1 MTKKYFTY
9 IIVLSILVLAAM
21 KCKKLDKLTQ
31 FDLTYHSEITIPAGI
46 PVASP
51 YNIPTPPIT
60 TNSSEEFENNNTHSD
75 LIQEIKLKSLR
86 LEITDP
92 ANGTFSF
99 LNKVEIFIS
108 ADGLAEKK
116 IAWRNNIPDSVGGT
130 LDLITTEDDLK
141 EYLIQDTY
149 KLKVRTTT
157 DEILTRDY
165 TVNITAVFRVNAEI
179 LGI

>member
-1 MTKKYFTY
+1 MEKRTLY
-9 IIVLSILVLAAM
+9 IFLLMFLTLTAT

-46 PVASP
+46 PVATP
-51 YNIPTPPIT
+51 FNIPTPPIT
-60 TNSSEEFENNNTHSD
+60 TNTSEEFENNNTHKD
-75 LIQEIKLKSLR
+75 LIQEVTLKSLH

-99 LNKVEIFIS
+99 LNKVEIYIS
-108 ADGLAEKK
+108 AHGLPEKK
-116 IAWRNNIPDSVGGT
+116 IAWKENIPDSVGGT
-130 LDLITTEDDLK
+130 LDLETSNDDLK
-141 EYLIQDTY
+141 DYLIQDTY
-149 KLKVRTTT
+149 ELKVRTTT

>member
-1 MTKKYFTY
+1 MKKRTLY
-9 IIVLSILVLAAM
+9 IFLLMFLTLTAT

-46 PVASP
+46 PVATP
-51 YNIPTPPIT
+51 FNIPTPPIT
-60 TNSSEEFENNNTHSD
+60 TNTSEEFENNNTHKD

-99 LNKVEIFIS
+99 LNKVEIYIS
-108 ADGLAEKK
+108 ADGLPEKK
-116 IAWRNNIPDSVGGT
+116 IAWKENIPDSVGGT
-130 LDLITTEDDLK
+130 LDLETSNDDLK
-141 EYLIQDTY
+141 DYLIQDTY
-149 KLKVRTTT
+149 ELKVRTTT